1 MVEYTPIQIINWTRS
16 FDPDEVW
23 CLRISNVSRRSN
35 TQYFPLTKTAFRYIH
50 TPQEQLIEEMF
61 TMVVERA
68 EKLYGKE
75 QIDAGS
81 SVSPVEWSVFT
92 TPIPRG
98 GGGGGL
104 LNLSELR
111 QKNWIYHLWD
121 YKRNDPLNF
130 MLVMTASNDLGWYWK
145 VYETDTLEKLK
156 ESKEIAFR
164 GRHEEPNKALYVKCV
179 RVKVK

>member
-23 CLRISNVSRRSN
+23 CLRISNVSRRSD
-35 TQYFPLTKTAFRYIH
+35 TQYFPITKTAFRYIY
-50 TPQEQLIEEMF
+50 TPQEQLMEEMF

-68 EKLYGKE
+68 EKLYGKAE
-75 QIDAGS
+75 YDAGL
-81 SVSPVEWSVFT
+81 VSPVEWSVFAIRPDKT
-92 TPIPRG
+92 
-98 GGGGGL
+98 L
-104 LNLSELR
+104 LEVADSLSK
-111 QKNWIYHLWD
+111 KNWIYHLWD

-130 MLVMTASNDLGWYWK
+130 MLVWHKKQSGEGYWK
-145 VYETDTLEKLK
+145 VLETDTLEKLK

-164 GRHEEPNKALYVKCV
+164 GRHRNQQNKALYVKCV

>member
-16 FDPDEVW
+16 FGPDEVW
-23 CLRISNVSRRSN
+23 CLRISNVNRRSD
-35 TQYFPLTKTAFRYIH
+35 TQFFPLTKTAFRYIH

-75 QIDAGS
+75 QIDAGL
-81 SVSPVEWSVFT
+81 VSPVEWSVFT
-92 TPIPRG
+92 TPPPST
-98 GGGGGL
+98 GGGL
-104 LNLSELR
+104 LILSELR
-111 QKNWIYHLWD
+111 QKNWISHLWD

-130 MLVMTASNDLGWYWK
+130 MLVMTASDDLGWYWK

-164 GRHEEPNKALYVKCV
+164 GRNEIPHRALYVKCV